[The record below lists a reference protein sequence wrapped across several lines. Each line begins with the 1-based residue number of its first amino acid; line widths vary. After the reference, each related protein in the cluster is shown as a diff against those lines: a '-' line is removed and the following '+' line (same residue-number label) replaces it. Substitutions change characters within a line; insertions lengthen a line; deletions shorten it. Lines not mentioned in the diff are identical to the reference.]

1 MSQLALSFTPDQQA
15 RNEELKSTI
24 AQRMRGFVEIGD
36 CLMEIRDNRF
46 YRIDGYETFEQYC
59 KEYWHFSDVRAR
71 QFISAAKV
79 HANLKAAG
87 IEELPEREYQVRSI
101 VSLPP
106 DQQVETWQAALKE
119 KPTSNRIT
127 GNDVKRRAVEKQ
139 YKLEPGKPAIISSPI
154 HPLNGETVTVQA
166 IRGEIVEV
174 ETSKGKETLISP
186 ELQPIT
192 PLDLLKEENGR
203 LKAAIAELVKSY
215 PEITTEQIEGLK
227 VFIKDVK

>member
-1 MSQLALSFTPDQQA
+1 MSSNLATFTPDQKA

-59 KEYWHFSDVRAR
+59 REFWHFSDVRAR
-71 QFISAAKV
+71 QFIGAAKV
-79 HANLKAAG
+79 HANLRAAG
-87 IEELPEREYQVRSI
+87 IEELPDREYQVRSI
-101 VSLPP
+101 TSLPP
-106 DQQVETWQAALKE
+106 DQQVETWQAALEE
-119 KPTSNRIT
+119 KPSASRIT
-127 GNDVKRRAVEKQ
+127 GDDVKRRAIERQ
-139 YKLEPGKPAIISSPI
+139 YKLEPGKPAIISSPV

-192 PLDLLKEENGR
+192 PLDLLREENGR
-203 LKAAIAELVKSY
+203 LKAAISELVESY
-215 PEITTEQIEGLK
+215 PEITTEQIERLK
-227 VFIKDVK
+227 AFMIE